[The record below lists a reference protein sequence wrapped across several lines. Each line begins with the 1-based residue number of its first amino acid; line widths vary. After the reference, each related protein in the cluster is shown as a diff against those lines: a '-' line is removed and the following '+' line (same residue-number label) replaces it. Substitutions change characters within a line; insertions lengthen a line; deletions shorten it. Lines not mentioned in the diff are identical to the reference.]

1 MNDAMRHC
9 GTCRAVL
16 EPTDAEGLCPQ
27 CLLALATPESSPTA
41 AGSAPGLSDSA
52 PSLAIGAA
60 IASYRIVG
68 LIGAGGM
75 GEVYRAHDVR
85 LERDVAVKVV
95 PAGVAADHDGERR
108 LLREARL
115 ASQLNHPHICTIH
128 EVGAA
133 DGRPFIAME
142 LIDGQSLSARIAR
155 GKMPF
160 TDVLKYAVQL
170 ADALAHAHERG
181 IVHRDLKSANVIVT
195 REQRAKILDF
205 GLAKR
210 MVTAAQRAAAGTDVS
225 LTAPG
230 TVAGTIAYMAPEL
243 FRGYPADA
251 RSDIWALGV
260 VIYEMCAGRRP
271 FQGRTAFELSSAI
284 LNAPPAALP
293 DGSDPRL
300 GEMLLSCLEK
310 DPAVRLQ
317 RAGDVL
323 AALERIQA
331 GDRATSLPRKQGRVR
346 LAVLPLQNLSGDPG
360 QDYFV
365 DGMHEALI
373 TDVARLR
380 GLRVTARSSVL
391 GYAGAN
397 QSLPLIAEQLKV
409 DVVLTGSVMR
419 VGDRLRI
426 TAQLLNAVDEEHLW
440 AERYDRNVRDVVAI
454 QNEIVAAIARE
465 IHLHL
470 LPEEQARLHTARAV
484 HPAAYEA
491 YLKGSF
497 HAGKFGPAEL
507 ETAHQYYQM
516 ALDKDPDYALP
527 YAGIASVWLN
537 RLVVGIIPPIEAGPR
552 ARAAA
557 AKAIELDDNLAE
569 AHTTLAN
576 IKFAVDWDWPAAEAE
591 FRRAIELNAS
601 CADAHLYFGHLL
613 SSLGRFD
620 EARTHME
627 LALELDPL
635 NSFFRGLYGFHL
647 LWVQRRHE
655 AIAQFETA
663 LQTAPQFAL
672 PRRGLFVTYSLQG
685 RHEESLAQVTAEF
698 QSYGDQEVVEALA
711 RGRAEGGFSKAL
723 TAAAGTLAARAETTY
738 VKPFV
743 IAMFYDHGGDIE
755 RALEWFERAFE
766 ARDHDMIYFN
776 VAPTTSRLRAT
787 AHFRDLVQRMN
798 LPLIQ

>member
-1 MNDAMRHC
+1 MRHC

-16 EPTDAEGLCPQ
+16 EPTDTEGLCPQ
-27 CLLALATPESSPTA
+27 CLLALAWPEDVPTA
-41 AGSAPGLSDSA
+41 AGSAPGPADTA
-52 PSLAIGAA
+52 PSLEIGAT

-75 GEVYRAHDVR
+75 GEVYRAHDAR
-85 LERDVAVKVV
+85 LERDVAIKVV
-95 PAGVAADHDGERR
+95 PAGVVRDHEGQRR

-128 EVGAA
+128 EVGEA
-133 DGRPFIAME
+133 DERPFIAME
-142 LIDGQSLSARIAR
+142 LIDGQSLSARIA
-155 GKMPF
+155 GGPLPVS
-160 TDVLKYAVQL
+160 DVLRYAVQL

-181 IVHRDLKSANVIVT
+181 IVHRDLKSANVVVT
-195 REQRAKILDF
+195 REQRAKVLDF

-210 MVTAAQRAAAGTDVS
+210 LATATQRATAGTDVS

-243 FRGYPADA
+243 FRGFPADA

-271 FQGRTAFELSSAI
+271 FQGRTDFELSSAI
-284 LNAPPAALP
+284 LSTPPAALP
-293 DGSDPRL
+293 DDIDTRL
-300 GEMLLSCLEK
+300 GAILSSCLEK
-310 DPAVRLQ
+310 DPAVRMP
-317 RAGDVL
+317 RAVDLRV
-323 AALERIQA
+323 ALERIQA
-331 GDRATSLPRKQGRVR
+331 GDAAMPLPRKQGRVR

-365 DGMHEALI
+365 EGMHEALI

-380 GLRVTARSSVL
+380 GLRVIARSSVL

-397 QSLPLIAEQLKV
+397 QALPLIAEQLKV

-419 VGDRLRI
+419 VGDRVRI
-426 TAQLLNAVDEEHLW
+426 TAQLLSAADEEHLW

-470 LPEEQARLHTARAV
+470 LPDEQARLHTARAV

-497 HAGKFGPAEL
+497 HAGKFGSAEL
-507 ETAHQYYQM
+507 DTAQQYYQM

-537 RLVVGIIPPIEAGPR
+537 RLVVGIVPPIEAGPR

-569 AHTTLAN
+569 AHATLAN

-591 FRRAIELNAS
+591 YRRAIELNAS

-620 EARTHME
+620 EARTHLE

-647 LWVQRRHE
+647 LWVQRLDD
-655 AIAQFETA
+655 AIAQFEVA

-672 PRRGLFVTYSLQG
+672 PRRGLFVTFSLQG
-685 RHEESLAQVTAEF
+685 RYEESLAQLTAEF
-698 QSYGDQEVVEALA
+698 QSYGDHEVVQALA
-711 RGRAEGGFSKAL
+711 RGRAEGGFSRAL
-723 TAAAGTLAARAETTY
+723 TAAADTLAARAETMY
-738 VKPFV
+738 VKPFA
-743 IAMFYDHGGDIE
+743 IAMLYDHSGDIE
-755 RALEWFERAFE
+755 RALGWFERAYQ

-776 VAPTTSRLRAT
+776 ISPATSGLRAT
-787 AHFRDLVQRMN
+787 SHFRELVQRMN
-798 LPLIQ
+798 LPLIG